1 MTSRQELDRVQNQL
15 ADALMRAK
23 ALGMTSRPP
32 LALLEPTGIRV
43 APQDSQFVERRA
55 S

>member
-1 MTSRQELDRVQNQL
+1 MTSERELDRVQAQL

-23 ALGMTSRPP
+23 ALGMTKPR
-32 LALLEPTGIRV
+32 LVRGVEPTGIRV
-43 APQDSQFVERRA
+43 NPQDAKFVEKRA